1 MSEKDFFDA
10 LPNDMDITQTDVQQ
24 SAPIIRPNVDLMA
37 TDVHTAPPSPSQ
49 MAPQPSIEAQ
59 LAQAAPHI
67 PVGQNPLDVQQDI
80 LNQGEMPAQEAF
92 QLAQDVMQ
100 PAQSAMQPMESEAS
114 HKVMQIPQISI
125 QAFYETDVAAQL
137 LQSSSTDRRMS
148 RTHIT
153 MQAGGIVAAANF
165 YQNVPTPNLIVI
177 ESQLEQQELL
187 SALDQLADVC
197 DAGTKVLIIGHQNDI
212 RLYRELV
219 AKGISDYLV
228 FPTQPLDFIET
239 IFNIYNDPTSEPLG
253 KKYAFFGSKGGV
265 GSSTLAHNLAYTIAT
280 EIKDSVTAIDMD
292 FSFGTLGLNFNQDPM
307 QDITELLKTP
317 DRIDDATIEKMVIK
331 YGSYLNLL
339 PNISSIEK
347 TESIGADAVQILLDC
362 VSKNV
367 ANSVIDLPH
376 IWNKWTKSCLIGA
389 DQIIITA
396 MPDLA
401 SLRNTKNIVDYLKSN
416 RSQDID
422 PIIIMNQVGM
432 LKKPEIKT
440 KDFADTIGIPILTE
454 IAYDPRLFGTAANN
468 GQMLHE
474 FAKSDSVLTQL
485 SELAEQIVGKKTQQI
500 SGKKGLLDMFK
511 LKRSA

>member
-1 MSEKDFFDA
+1 MNDIFFRKD
-10 LPNDMDITQTDVQQ
+10 
-24 SAPIIRPNVDLMA
+24 
-37 TDVHTAPPSPSQ
+37 
-49 MAPQPSIEAQ
+49 
-59 LAQAAPHI
+59 
-67 PVGQNPLDVQQDI
+67 
-80 LNQGEMPAQEAF
+80 
-92 QLAQDVMQ
+92 
-100 PAQSAMQPMESEAS
+100 
-114 HKVMQIPQISI
+114 
-125 QAFYETDVAAQL
+125 
-137 LQSSSTDRRMS
+137 
-148 RTHIT
+148 THYD
-153 MQAGGIVAAANF
+153 ANF
-165 YQNVPTPNLIVI
+165 YQNIPTPNLVVI
-177 ESQLEQQELL
+177 ESRLGQQELL
-187 SALDQLADVC
+187 NALDELAEVC
-197 DAGTKVLIIGHQNDI
+197 DAGTKVLVIGHQNDI

-219 AKGISDYLV
+219 SKGISDYLV
-228 FPTQPLDFIET
+228 LPTEPLNFIES
-239 IFNIYNDPTSEPLG
+239 IFDIYNDPATEPLG
-253 KKYAFFGSKGGV
+253 KKYAFYGAKGGV
-265 GSSTLAHNLAYTIAT
+265 GSSTLAHNLAYTIAS

-307 QDITELLKTP
+307 QDITDLLKTP
-317 DRIDDATIEKMVIK
+317 DRIDDATIDKMVIK
-331 YGSYLNLL
+331 YSGHLNLL

-347 TESIGADAVQILLDC
+347 TETIGVEAVQTLLDC

-376 IWNKWTKSCLIGA
+376 IWNEWTKACLIGA

-432 LKKPEIKT
+432 VKKPEIKT
-440 KDFADTIGIPILTE
+440 RDFADTIGIPILTE

-474 FAKSDSVLTQL
+474 FTKTDSVLAQL

-500 SGKKGLLDMFK
+500 SGKKSLLDMFK

>member
-10 LPNDMDITQTDVQQ
+10 LPDDMDISQTDVQQ
-24 SAPIIRPNVDLMA
+24 SAPIIRQNVDIMA
-37 TDVHTAPPSPSQ
+37 TDTPAVPLQQNQAVEP
-49 MAPQPSIEAQ
+49 PSIEAQ

-67 PVGQNPLDVQQDI
+67 PVAQNPLTAQQEI
-80 LNQGEMPAQEAF
+80 LNQGEMPTEYASEAT
-92 QLAQDVMQ
+92 Q
-100 PAQSAMQPMESEAS
+100 PAQAAMASMETEAS

-125 QAFYETDVAAQL
+125 QAFYETNVAAQL
-137 LQSSSTDRRMS
+137 LQTSAADRRMS

-165 YQNVPTPNLIVI
+165 YQNIPTPNLIVI
-177 ESQLEQQELL
+177 ESRLGQQELL
-187 SALDQLADVC
+187 NALDQLAEVC
-197 DAGTKVLIIGHQNDI
+197 DAGTKVLVIGHQNDI

-219 AKGISDYLV
+219 SKGISDYLV
-228 FPTQPLDFIET
+228 LPTEPLNFIES
-239 IFNIYNDPTSEPLG
+239 IFDIYNDPATEPLG
-253 KKYAFFGSKGGV
+253 KKYAFYGAKGGV
-265 GSSTLAHNLAYTIAT
+265 GSSTLAHNLAYTIAS

-307 QDITELLKTP
+307 QDITDLLKTP
-317 DRIDDATIEKMVIK
+317 DRIDDATIDKMVIK
-331 YGSYLNLL
+331 YSGHLNLL

-347 TESIGADAVQILLDC
+347 TETIGVEAVQTLLDC

-376 IWNKWTKSCLIGA
+376 IWNEWTKACLIGA

-432 LKKPEIKT
+432 VKKPEIKT
-440 KDFADTIGIPILTE
+440 RDFADTIGIPILTE

-474 FAKSDSVLTQL
+474 FTKTDSVLAQL

-500 SGKKGLLDMFK
+500 SGKKSLLDMFK